1 MFPQYLPVQVNLAK
15 YRLQNT
21 VCRVMSPQY
30 RAMYDMYLPLLC
42 SSPSS
47 LHGQALLSVDF
58 SHCED
63 GYYSPSLMDTLLVTP
78 LLLIVLLI
86 VPAGLLA
93 SGLLVFFFRRRLR
106 EMIKDV
112 RW

>member
-1 MFPQYLPVQVNLAK
+1 VFLSQENSNDDRVLRRGVHLQDR
-15 YRLQNT
+15 RLH
-21 VCRVMSPQY
+21 RVG
-30 RAMYDMYLPLLC
+30 AE
-42 SSPSS
+42 
-47 LHGQALLSVDF
+47 ALLAVDF

-63 GYYSPSLMDTLLVTP
+63 GHYSPSLMDTLLVTP